1 MGAARRDVRVRRV
14 HIKPAEAD
22 HTVASHVV
30 RNAPELI
37 VETASARLDEAVRTD
52 VVNGPRDRLIHRN
65 CLGRD
70 LLLADPRD
78 DNARE
83 AQDAASF
90 EADGALI
97 RLNPEPFERFRRAS
111 ACDLV
116 ESARDEIAKEI
127 SDSFEPGCVSCVRR
141 VVISVVVGRSGQAR
155 ERINAQELRRRR
167 VLGPRP
173 APGLL

>member
-1 MGAARRDVRVRRV
+1 MAEPASKVPVR
-14 HIKPAEAD
+14 
-22 HTVASHVV
+22 S
-30 RNAPELI
+30 
-37 VETASARLDEAVRTD
+37 ETSSSRL
-52 VVNGPRDRLIHRN
+52 P
-65 CLGRD
+65 
-70 LLLADPRD
+70 
-78 DNARE
+78 
-83 AQDAASF
+83 QQW
-90 EADGALI
+90 
-97 RLNPEPFERFRRAS
+97 EPFERFRRAS